1 MNENDVQA
9 LESYYE
15 HSHMRVSHSDGEK
28 SAKIPLHRGLRQG
41 CPLSPI
47 LGGVVVNAMLRW
59 LDFKGGGLSQG
70 DVVTNTLCFA
80 DDSTLMTTNVHDM
93 NVLLACVNSYCQWA
107 GVKINMG
114 KTEVTGYDYKR
125 KCPLDLS
132 ILQLGNGKPKI
143 VMPWDPVKY
152 LGVRL
157 TITGDLTFERDYVRK
172 KTLDT
177 IKHLTKHM
185 YHPQ

>member
-9 LESYYE
+9 LESCYK
-15 HSHMRVSHSDGEK
+15 HSHMRVIHANGEK

-41 CPLSPI
+41 CPFSPI

-70 DVVTNTLCFA
+70 DVLTNTLCFA
-80 DDSTLMTTNVHDM
+80 DDSTLITTNVHDM
-93 NVLLACVNSYCQWA
+93 NVLLACVNSYRQWA
-107 GVKINMG
+107 GVKINMD

-132 ILQLGNGKPKI
+132 IRRRKEGRLLLESPIATLSFFSYLKNHPKI
-143 VMPWDPVKY
+143 MP
-152 LGVRL
+152 
-157 TITGDLTFERDYVRK
+157 TFFK
-172 KTLDT
+172 
-177 IKHLTKHM
+177 IFF
-185 YHPQ
+185 

>member
-1 MNENDVQA
+1 MGRCED
-9 LESYYE
+9 Y
-15 HSHMRVSHSDGEK
+15 
-28 SAKIPLHRGLRQG
+28 I
-41 CPLSPI
+41 
-47 LGGVVVNAMLRW
+47 
-59 LDFKGGGLSQG
+59 
-70 DVVTNTLCFA
+70 
-80 DDSTLMTTNVHDM
+80 
-93 NVLLACVNSYCQWA
+93 
-107 GVKINMG
+107 MG
-114 KTEVTGYDYKR
+114 KTEVTGYDKTEVTGYDCKR

-177 IKHLTKHM
+177 IKQLTKHM
-185 YHPQ
+185 YHPQQIHCVVRLAIIPIFRYSAAIANWDSQEIVKLENLWMRAFKKAWKVNASLPD